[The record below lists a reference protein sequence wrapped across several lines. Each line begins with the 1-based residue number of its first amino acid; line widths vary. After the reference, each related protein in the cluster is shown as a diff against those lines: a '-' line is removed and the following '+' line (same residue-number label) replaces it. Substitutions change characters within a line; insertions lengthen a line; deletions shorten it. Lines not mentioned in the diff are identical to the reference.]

1 MVMGVLELSL
11 AYSGYIRCL
20 PLDQQLQVA
29 IDNSDLSQ
37 HLIGALHVIRDKQK
51 HR

>member
-1 MVMGVLELSL
+1 MNWTQPVEVVMMDVLELSL

-29 IDNSDLSQ
+29 IDNSDLS
-37 HLIGALHVIRDKQK
+37 
-51 HR
+51 